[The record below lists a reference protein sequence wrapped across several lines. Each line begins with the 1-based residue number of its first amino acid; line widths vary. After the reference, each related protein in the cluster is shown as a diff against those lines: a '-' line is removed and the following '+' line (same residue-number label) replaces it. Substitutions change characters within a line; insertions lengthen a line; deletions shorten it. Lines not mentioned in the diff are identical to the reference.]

1 MKPGPK
7 TVAILALFAGLVL
20 INYLAAKLPLRGD
33 ATAGRI
39 YTLSDGT
46 RSLLGKIEEPITLD
60 FYFSRNA
67 SSVPVSYK
75 NFAARVEEMLR
86 QYTRAAGGRLVLN
99 VINPEPDTPEEER
112 ATTAG
117 IQPQMIPTTGEQIYF
132 GLVAT
137 QADQQEALTAFNP
150 QRESFLEYDLSQ
162 LIYSVQQFDRRKL
175 GLITS
180 LPLQAPPFNP
190 MMMMQGGRPPS
201 GQLVA
206 TEWEKSFELLPV
218 EASATALPD
227 NLDAL
232 AVIHPQGLSP
242 QLTYAIDQFLLSGK
256 PVFLAVDPASQHF
269 RRQGG
274 QMAMMGM
281 GGATPNVSSDLPDLL
296 RAYGVTYDA
305 QTVVGDLENATQV
318 QTGAGVARF
327 PVWLSLRRD
336 ALSSEAMPTA
346 QLQSLLFVEPGSFT
360 VNPDSGLEVTPLVQ
374 SSEQSGNVSAATLQF
389 AQPDEVAR
397 QITPSG
403 RKTLAALLRG
413 KFKTAFPNGAP
424 AATPAAP
431 AADGASTPPPA
442 EPAPAPSAPPGLK
455 ESSATS
461 TLILVADTDWLFDD
475 YSVRRLNFLGVQA
488 AEPLNDNLAFG
499 SNTLEF
505 LAGSQDLISLR
516 GKGTSLRPFDVVR
529 AIEVEAQQRY
539 QQQLTALE
547 GRLAEVQSRLS
558 ELQRTS
564 TEGNRLVA
572 TPEVAKAIEEFQQQE
587 VAMRRERRE
596 IRRALRED
604 IDALENRLL
613 LANLLATPLL
623 VGAFGL
629 WFHRR
634 RTR

>member
-20 INYLAAKLPLRGD
+20 VNYLASKLPLRGD
-33 ATAGRI
+33 TTAGRI

-46 RSLLGKIEEPITLD
+46 HSLLGKIEEPITLD
-60 FYFSRNA
+60 FYFSRRA
-67 SSVPVSYK
+67 SGLPVNYK
-75 NFAARVEEMLR
+75 NFASRVEEMLR
-86 QYTRAAGGRLVLN
+86 QYARASGGRLVLN

-112 ATTAG
+112 ATAAG
-117 IQPQMIPTTGEQIYF
+117 IRPQVIPTTGEQIYF

-162 LIYSVQQFDRRKL
+162 LLYSVQQFDRKKL
-175 GLITS
+175 GLLTS

-190 MMMMQGGRPPS
+190 MMMMQGGRPPE
-201 GQLVA
+201 GQMIA
-206 TEWEKSFELLPV
+206 SEWEKGFEIVAV
-218 EASATALPD
+218 EAGASELPD

-232 AVIHPQGLSP
+232 AVIHPQGLAP
-242 QLTYAIDQFLLSGK
+242 KLVYAIDQFLLSGK

-281 GGATPNVSSDLPDLL
+281 GGGANVSSDLPELF
-296 RAYGVTYDA
+296 RGYGITYDA
-305 QTVVGDLENATQV
+305 QSVVGDLENATQV

-336 ALSSEAMPTA
+336 ALSPDAMPTA
-346 QLQSLLFVEPGSFT
+346 QLQSLLFVEPGSFSIAADT
-360 VNPDSGLEVTPLVQ
+360 GLEVTPLVQ
-374 SSEQSGNVSAATLQF
+374 SSERSGTVSAMSLQF
-389 AQPDEVAR
+389 AQPDDVAR
-397 QITPSG
+397 QIAPSG
-403 RKTLAALLRG
+403 RKTLAALVRG
-413 KFKTAFPNGAP
+413 TFKSAFPDGPPADATPPPADGEAP
-424 AATPAAP
+424 APAPAAP
-431 AADGASTPPPA
+431 AA
-442 EPAPAPSAPPGLK
+442 PGLK
-455 ESSATS
+455 ESSASS

-499 SNTLEF
+499 SNALEF
-505 LAGSQDLISLR
+505 LAGSPDLISLR

-529 AIEVEAQQRY
+529 DIEVRAQERY
-539 QQQLTALE
+539 QQQLTGLE
-547 GRLAEVQSRLS
+547 ARLSEVQNRLS
-558 ELQRTS
+558 ELQRS
-564 TEGNRLVA
+564 SGEGNRLVA
-572 TPEVAKAIEEFQQQE
+572 SPEVAQAIEDFQQQE

-613 LANLLATPLL
+613 IANLFATPLL

-634 RTR
+634 RSR

>member
-1 MKPGPK
+1 MKPGSK
-7 TVAILALFAGLVL
+7 TVAALTLFAGLVL
-20 INYLAAKLPLRGD
+20 VNYLASKLPVRGD

-46 RSLLGKIEEPITLD
+46 RALLGKIEEPVTLD

-67 SSVPVSYK
+67 TSVPVSYK
-75 NFAARVEEMLR
+75 NFGARVEEMLR
-86 QYTRAAGGRLVLN
+86 QYVRASGGRLVLN

-112 ATTAG
+112 ATAAG
-117 IQPQMIPTTGEQIYF
+117 VQPQMIPSTGEQIYF

-137 QADQQEALTAFNP
+137 QADQQEAITAFNP

-190 MMMMQGGRPPS
+190 MMMMQSGRPPS
-201 GQLVA
+201 GQMVA
-206 TEWEKSFELLPV
+206 TEWEKSFELVPV
-218 EASATALPD
+218 EATATALPD

-232 AVIHPQGLSP
+232 AVIHPQGLTP
-242 QLTYAIDQFLLSGK
+242 QLTYAIDQFLLAGK
-256 PVFLAVDPASQHF
+256 PVFLALDPASQHF

-281 GGATPNVSSDLPDLL
+281 GGGANVSSDLPDLL
-296 RAYGVTYDA
+296 RAYGITYDA
-305 QTVVGDLENATQV
+305 QAVVGDLMNATQV
-318 QTGAGVARF
+318 QTNTGVARF

-336 ALSSEAMPTA
+336 GLNSDAMPTA
-346 QLQSLLFVEPGSFT
+346 QLQSLLFVEPGSFSVST
-360 VNPDSGLEVTPLVQ
+360 ESGLEVTPLVQ
-374 SSEQSGNVSAATLQF
+374 SSEQSGTVAAMTLQF
-389 AQPDEVAR
+389 AQPDEVSR

-403 RKTLAALLRG
+403 RKTLAALVRG
-413 KFKTAFPNGAP
+413 TFKSAFPNGAP
-424 AATPAAP
+424 AATPPP
-431 AADGASTPPPA
+431 AADGATATPAP
-442 EPAPAPSAPPGLK
+442 PAPAAPGLTQ
-455 ESSATS
+455 SSGTS

-475 YSVRRLNFLGVQA
+475 YSVRRLNFLGIQA
-488 AEPLNDNLAFG
+488 AEPINDNLAFG

-547 GRLAEVQSRLS
+547 ARLSEVQTRLS

-564 TEGNRLVA
+564 GEGNRLVA
-572 TPEVAKAIEEFQQQE
+572 SPEVAKAIEEFQQQE

-613 LANLLATPLL
+613 IANLLATPLL

>member
-1 MKPGPK
+1 MKPGSK
-7 TVAILALFAGLVL
+7 TVAVLTLFAGLVL
-20 INYLAAKLPLRGD
+20 VNYLASKLPVRGD

-46 RSLLGKIEEPITLD
+46 RALLGKIEEPVTLD

-67 SSVPVSYK
+67 TSVPVSYK
-75 NFAARVEEMLR
+75 NFGARVEEMLR
-86 QYTRAAGGRLVLN
+86 QYVRASGGRLVLN

-112 ATTAG
+112 ATAAG
-117 IQPQMIPTTGEQIYF
+117 VQPQMIPSTGEQIYF

-137 QADQQEALTAFNP
+137 QADQQEAITAFNP

-201 GQLVA
+201 GQMVA
-206 TEWEKSFELLPV
+206 TEWEKSFELVPI
-218 EASATALPD
+218 EATATALPD

-232 AVIHPQGLSP
+232 AVIHPQGLTP
-242 QLTYAIDQFLLSGK
+242 QLTYAIDQFLLAGK
-256 PVFLAVDPASQHF
+256 PVFLALDPASQHF

-281 GGATPNVSSDLPDLL
+281 GGGANVSSDLPDLL
-296 RAYGVTYDA
+296 RAYGITYDA
-305 QTVVGDLENATQV
+305 QAVVGDLMNATQV
-318 QTGAGVARF
+318 QTNTGVARF

-336 ALSSEAMPTA
+336 GLNADAMPTA
-346 QLQSLLFVEPGSFT
+346 QLQSLLFVEPGSFSVST
-360 VNPDSGLEVTPLVQ
+360 ESGLEVTPLVQ
-374 SSEQSGNVSAATLQF
+374 SSEQSGTVAAMTLQF
-389 AQPDEVAR
+389 AQPEEVSR

-403 RKTLAALLRG
+403 RKTLAALVRG
-413 KFKTAFPNGAP
+413 TFKSAFPNGAP
-424 AATPAAP
+424 AATPPPTADGATATPAPPAP
-431 AADGASTPPPA
+431 AA
-442 EPAPAPSAPPGLK
+442 PGLTQ
-455 ESSATS
+455 SSGTS
-461 TLILVADTDWLFDD
+461 TLILVTDTDWLFDD
-475 YSVRRLNFLGVQA
+475 YSVRRLNFLGIQA
-488 AEPLNDNLAFG
+488 AEPINDNLAFG

-547 GRLAEVQSRLS
+547 ARLSEVQTRLS

-564 TEGNRLVA
+564 GEGNRLVA
-572 TPEVAKAIEEFQQQE
+572 SPEVAKAIEEFQQQE

-613 LANLLATPLL
+613 IANLLATPLL